1 VGPLARMILLRM
13 KSIERE
19 LNANARK
26 IDPLAR
32 I

>member
-1 VGPLARMILLRM
+1 MILLRM

>member
-1 VGPLARMILLRM
+1 MNLLRM